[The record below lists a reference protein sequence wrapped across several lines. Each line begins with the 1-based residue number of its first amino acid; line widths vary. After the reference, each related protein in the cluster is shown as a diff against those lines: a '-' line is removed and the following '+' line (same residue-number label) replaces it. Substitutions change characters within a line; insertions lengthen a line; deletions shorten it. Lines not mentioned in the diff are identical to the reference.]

1 MDNTNINEGIAK
13 ANSKKGN
20 TWILI
25 IIALLVIS
33 AIAVTLFS
41 ILGKT
46 ENKNTK
52 NLITN
57 TLNLNSYTLTIKHV
71 DSDFNSE
78 LTKYSLVVEKKDNVG
93 TIILDKDASFSK
105 YGKFIING
113 YEVIEDDRFVQE
125 GFNDNYYYYY
135 DGSNVSDSNR
145 GYAANDINELLTVIK
160 DYNFKNSKGK
170 YSHNIENDNEIKK
183 LISDFDYVGDSQ
195 NYLEINVTFNDSYI
209 DNIIVLLSNR
219 YIEIE
224 ISDYNSAKVDIPEE
238 VQKSLT
244 HNYFDFMA
252 YGTNYDEKY
261 YAINRNNGGIYNSND
276 SICFDGKP
284 KISLVAKSNHGFF
297 EQYIEINDCNGN
309 KEEQKIYIK
318 NTTSNYLVNGDH
330 SKDVYVIYDQ
340 TTNKEIGKFSYDK
353 SNDTIK
359 IYDSEKYNGEF
370 TRKK

>member
-1 MDNTNINEGIAK
+1 MDNMNFNESIERI
-13 ANSKKGN
+13 NSKKGK
-20 TWILI
+20 TWLLI
-25 IIALLVIS
+25 IIILLVIS

-57 TLNLNSYTLTIKHV
+57 TLNLNSYMLTIKHV

-93 TIILDKDASFSK
+93 TIILDKDASLSK

-113 YEVIEDDRFVQE
+113 YEVVEDHRFVQE

-135 DGSNVSDSNR
+135 DGSNVFDSNR
-145 GYAANDINELLTVIK
+145 GYVANDVDELLTKIK

-170 YSHNIENDNEIKK
+170 YSYNIKNDNEIKK
-183 LISDFDYVGDSQ
+183 IISDFDYVGNSQ
-195 NYLEINVTFNDSYI
+195 DYLEITLAANE
-209 DNIIVLLSNR
+209 DNIDTITVLLSSR
-219 YIEIE
+219 YIEIK
-224 ISDYNSAKVDIPEE
+224 ISDYNSAKVEIPDE
-238 VQKSLT
+238 VQESLAR
-244 HNYFDFMA
+244 NYFDFMA
-252 YGTNYDEKY
+252 YGKNYSDKY
-261 YAINRNNGGIYNSND
+261 YALNRNNNGIYNSND
-276 SICFDGKP
+276 STCSDGTSKV
-284 KISLVAKSNHGFF
+284 SLIAKSNNGFF
-297 EQYIEINDCNGN
+297 EQYIETNDCNGN
-309 KEEQKIYIK
+309 KEQQKIYIK

-359 IYDSEKYNGEF
+359 VYDSKNYNGEF